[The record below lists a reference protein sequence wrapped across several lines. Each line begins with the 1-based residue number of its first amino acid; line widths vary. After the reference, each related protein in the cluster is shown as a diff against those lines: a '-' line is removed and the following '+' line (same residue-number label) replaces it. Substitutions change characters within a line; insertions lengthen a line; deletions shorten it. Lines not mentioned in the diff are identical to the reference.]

1 MFNFYVKAVFQLC
14 CNPLQGRLHLF
25 AKIILFIDTRFVE
38 LIAHRPRLIFSKLVK
53 TIHIAKNHHDKNNK
67 KFGKVLLIPIV
78 SFIHKIKKIKKMGNL
93 LYVVAVILV
102 IIWAIGFLGY
112 HAGGLIHILLVI
124 AIIAFLLKV
133 IRRA

>member
-1 MFNFYVKAVFQLC
+1 
-14 CNPLQGRLHLF
+14 
-25 AKIILFIDTRFVE
+25 
-38 LIAHRPRLIFSKLVK
+38 
-53 TIHIAKNHHDKNNK
+53 
-67 KFGKVLLIPIV
+67 
-78 SFIHKIKKIKKMGNL
+78 MGNL

-102 IIWAIGFLGY
+102 IIWAVGFLGF